1 MIGTMLAGVAGIIA
15 APAVGGLVWRRAR
28 QRRVAKAL
36 EITTPTWPWPRWHRR
51 GGRHLAGW
59 KALVTSSRAGS
70 WVAAVS
76 VVVR

>member
-51 GGRHLAGW
+51 GGRHLGRVEGPGDV
-59 KALVTSSRAGS
+59 LSRGI
-70 WVAAVS
+70 VG
-76 VVVR
+76 R

>member
-51 GGRHLAGW
+51 GGRHQGLPPGPGDV
-59 KALVTSSRAGS
+59 LSRGI
-70 WVAAVS
+70 VG
-76 VVVR
+76 R